1 MIIKTMI
8 AGWLAK
14 REAIRLWLSA
24 ETLPELGELT
34 ARWVAGELPL
44 SATYGGPPDPE
55 TADIARTLI
64 KVNRAGALTI
74 ESQPGWTGPRRA
86 AGHHVRQ
93 RAMVLLYVPTQ
104 RAPELRTALTDA
116 GMWVIEDPKAEPLV
130 IEDDRYSSTYRVGN
144 PLDHLTHI
152 SRTAARA
159 LNDAAWLLAI
169 DPVMGRE
176 DSPLWTVLDHY
187 ATGVHA

>member
-1 MIIKTMI
+1 MIIRTLL

-14 REAIRLWLSA
+14 WRAIRLWLSA

-64 KVNRAGALTI
+64 AINRAGALTI
-74 ESQPGWTGPRRA
+74 ESQPGWTGPCRA
-86 AGHHVRQ
+86 AGQHVRQ
-93 RAMVLLYVPTQ
+93 RALVLLYVPTD

-130 IEDDRYSSTYRVGN
+130 IEDGRYSSTYRVGN
-144 PLDHLTHI
+144 PLHHLTHI
-152 SRTAARA
+152 SRKAARA
-159 LNDAAWLLAI
+159 LDDATWLLLI

-176 DSPLWTVLDHY
+176 DSPLWNVLDNY
-187 ATGVHA
+187 ANGVRA